1 MNNLDLARINH
12 EAPYKVRQLK
22 KPGYFSFVSGAD
34 VEFAVGFDSDEFL
47 STESYQLIIANINH
61 RPSPRDSKVRAT
73 IFAIIEELFRVNNVT
88 MLYICESGDGKQAMR
103 SRLFNYWFT
112 NFIDR
117 GKFTMLQS
125 SIIDREGVDNFFA
138 IITRND
144 NPQAKQAISEF
155 YDNVYFFNHKPE

>member
-1 MNNLDLARINH
+1 LNNLDLARINQ
-12 EAPYKVRQLK
+12 EAPYKVQQLK
-22 KPGYFSFVSGAD
+22 KPGYF
-34 VEFAVGFDSDEFL
+34 
-47 STESYQLIIANINH
+47 
-61 RPSPRDSKVRAT
+61 
-73 IFAIIEELFRVNNVT
+73 
-88 MLYICESGDGKQAMR
+88 
-103 SRLFNYWFT
+103 

-117 GKFTMLQS
+117 GKFVMLQS